1 MTKRSDIYA
10 IVPFRLARA
19 DDALHRYGQWARDR
33 PKQNRCGS
41 VERNFLRERYDDE
54 ADRQP
59 KLVLMHP
66 DEAQAVQKALYK
78 VPERERRILAILYVP
93 GRIPAHVQLR
103 IARIP
108 ARLSQE
114 RHISGL
120 NMFDNRMNW
129 VYSRSPGA
137 APASQLLFG
146 QAAASEQ
153 EETPNRSEA
162 MA

>member
-1 MTKRSDIYA
+1 MTRRSDIYA
-10 IVPFRLARA
+10 IIPPRLARA

-33 PKQNRCGS
+33 PKRGSCGS

-59 KLVLMHP
+59 KLILMHP

-78 VPERERRILAILYVP
+78 VPERERKVLAILYVP
-93 GRIPAHVQLR
+93 KIMPAHVQLR

-114 RHISGL
+114 RHIAGL

-153 EETPNRSEA
+153 EETPSPQEA
-162 MA
+162 LA